1 VNSATQTR
9 RPMSF
14 LDAHRIASSFPGGSP
29 LETLLATSGGVDNLE
44 VFLRAAAAK
53 RGRTLRLRSLPFNTL
68 AQAVRAHPAESAIE
82 VFALFPW
89 DFVPEADWR
98 SGLPGGPVHLTE
110 IQERATAFAKHLQR
124 RKLLRA
130 LYVPAPIPSIFH
142 DSQTTAVLQSWLTT
156 LAVSLG
162 AKVLE
167 PRVFSL
173 SSYLANGGLFS
184 AQYLGEVAD
193 QVIES
198 AVWEMPEP
206 AKVLVTDLDNV
217 LWAGVIGEDGV
228 DGISYRPEGTGF
240 PHFVYQS
247 ALAKLKREG
256 TLLAAVSRNSPDLA
270 TAPFLTGQMCLR
282 QEDFVSIVASY
293 NAKSSQIREIA
304 TRLNL
309 GLDSFVFVDDNPI
322 ELEEVARAL
331 PSVRTLAFPSTVDAL
346 PAFLENLCAL
356 FSRPVST
363 SEDAERTEMYRRRM
377 EGMLPDAS
385 EGSDLTGFLRNLKMS
400 MTIRDRSAGDRSR
413 AVQLINKTN
422 QFNLNGR
429 RVTDDEVASILSA
442 GGRLYGVSLDDR
454 TGSHGEVLACLI
466 NGSGTIE
473 SLVMSC
479 RIFQRRL
486 EFAFLAW
493 LADKELNVSELEFSA
508 TPRNE
513 PVQQFLTDKSFS
525 RTPAGRIAVDL
536 AQFRS
541 QYADDLAL
549 FEIVT
554 PAPLAAP
561 H

>member
-1 VNSATQTR
+1 
-9 RPMSF
+9 
-14 LDAHRIASSFPGGSP
+14 
-29 LETLLATSGGVDNLE
+29 
-44 VFLRAAAAK
+44 
-53 RGRTLRLRSLPFNTL
+53 
-68 AQAVRAHPAESAIE
+68 
-82 VFALFPW
+82 
-89 DFVPEADWR
+89 
-98 SGLPGGPVHLTE
+98 
-110 IQERATAFAKHLQR
+110 
-124 RKLLRA
+124 
-130 LYVPAPIPSIFH
+130 
-142 DSQTTAVLQSWLTT
+142 
-156 LAVSLG
+156 
-162 AKVLE
+162 
-167 PRVFSL
+167 
-173 SSYLANGGLFS
+173 
-184 AQYLGEVAD
+184 
-193 QVIES
+193 
-198 AVWEMPEP
+198 
-206 AKVLVTDLDNV
+206 
-217 LWAGVIGEDGV
+217 
-228 DGISYRPEGTGF
+228 
-240 PHFVYQS
+240 
-247 ALAKLKREG
+247 
-256 TLLAAVSRNSPDLA
+256 
-270 TAPFLTGQMCLR
+270 
-282 QEDFVSIVASY
+282 
-293 NAKSSQIREIA
+293 
-304 TRLNL
+304 
-309 GLDSFVFVDDNPI
+309 
-322 ELEEVARAL
+322 
-331 PSVRTLAFPSTVDAL
+331 
-346 PAFLENLCAL
+346 
-356 FSRPVST
+356 
-363 SEDAERTEMYRRRM
+363 
-377 EGMLPDAS
+377 
-385 EGSDLTGFLRNLKMS
+385 